1 MAPLRSLGNIL
12 SAFDDFYART
22 GKDAAAAAAVA
33 SGGTKYVYGSKT
45 LHAFTSSDT
54 FQAFEALNIDVL
66 AIGGGGGT
74 GGSPGGAGSAGGGG
88 GGFIFQPAK
97 PISAGTY
104 TVVIGAGGD
113 ATTGNY
119 TTGGDGGNSSFGP
132 PSTAAFPTHLIAVGG
147 GGGGNYPPSGNGNAG
162 GSSGGGGPNHG
173 ATAYTGSRT
182 ARRRS
187 CRAPRGPPW
196 RSCSR
201 RWHASGPS

>member
-1 MAPLRSLGNIL
+1 MGVKSLNNAL
-12 SAFDDFYART
+12 SSFGYKFGTT
-22 GKDAAAAAAVA
+22 GLQAAGPPPPTEGA

-54 FQAFEALNIDVL
+54 FEAFEALNVDVL

-147 GGGGNYPPSGNGNAG
+147 GGGMVEQVGQL
-162 GSSGGGGPNHG
+162 G
-173 ATAYTGSRT
+173 AQIDQYVQKGV
-182 ARRRS
+182 
-187 CRAPRGPPW
+187 
-196 RSCSR
+196 
-201 RWHASGPS
+201 HLVV